1 VKVRSSKSEF
11 AFRRTLRTGV
21 RSSPSNHPSRA
32 QTQARHVT
40 LSILWDEYIARNPQ
54 GYRYSRFCGCTEA
67 GKPSSRSRCA
77 RPTWVAT
84 SCSLI
89 RRGRGDQGREV
100 YVYRTAL
107 AAALLSV
114 VVHQAQRGGRSRAA
128 AQSGAASLEALD
140 DPDDGRYLRASVP
153 ERPTTVLSWRRQK
166 SCYWHKSVV
175 SCAGILF
182 RPTGVPI

>member
-1 VKVRSSKSEF
+1 MKVRSSKSEF

-32 QTQARHVT
+32 QTQARHAVDPLGRVHRPQSAGLPLLPILRLYRSWEAKLSVT
-40 LSILWDEYIARNPQ
+40 MRQ
-54 GYRYSRFCGCTEA
+54 TH
-67 GKPSSRSRCA
+67 
-77 RPTWVAT
+77 VAT

-100 YVYRTAL
+100 HVYRTAL